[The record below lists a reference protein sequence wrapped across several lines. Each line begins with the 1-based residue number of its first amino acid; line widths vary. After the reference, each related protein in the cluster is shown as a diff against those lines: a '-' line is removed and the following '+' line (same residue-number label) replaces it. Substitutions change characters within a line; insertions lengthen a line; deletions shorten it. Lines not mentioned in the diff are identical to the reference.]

1 MTLEPLRSCLSLN
14 SLILSR
20 PKGKSDTLIILLP
33 PESHPLRPLSLIVAL
48 LAIAFASCH
57 ARPNFQ
63 VPVYF
68 SDSGFPRSPKSF
80 PRRTAPHV
88 AHRSHL
94 AEEVSLSS
102 GHLRSEESRSVR
114 LGRTRLVPVFAFDRS
129 SPGHRPTS
137 LRVYPTHPATTSA
150 PPDTLRLRLC
160 LLQDPLAREA
170 TRSGGDTVWD
180 RRGFPGARTL
190 CVERLPST
198 PYPLLNLW
206 IGFGSIARDRKI
218 PEIRTNSGD
227 YSDPSS

>member
-14 SLILSR
+14 SLILPR
-20 PKGKSDTLIILLP
+20 PKGKPDTWIILTTP
-33 PESHPLRPLSLIVAL
+33 PSSHSLRPLSLIVAL
-48 LAIAFASCH
+48 LAIAFTSCH
-57 ARPNFQ
+57 ARPDFQ

-114 LGRTRLVPVFAFDRS
+114 LGRTRLVPVFALDRS
-129 SPGHRPTS
+129 RPGNLS
-137 LRVYPTHPATTSA
+137 IALLVYTTHPATTSA
-150 PPDTLRLRLC
+150 PPDTLRFRRC
-160 LLQDPLAREA
+160 LLQDPLARDA
-170 TRSGGDTVWD
+170 TLFGIDEDSWG
-180 RRGFPGARTL
+180 PRTL
-190 CVERLPST
+190 CTERLPST
-198 PYPLLNLW
+198 QYRRLNLW

-218 PEIRTNSGD
+218 SEIPANWGA
-227 YSDPSS
+227 YSDPSP